1 MTLENDIPGLEKCNA
16 VSDGHV
22 LQLYLN
28 DRYCD

>member
-1 MTLENDIPGLEKCNA
+1 MTLENDIPRLEKCNA

-22 LQLYLN
+22 LQQYLS